1 MRYVVPLLFSIPIYA
16 IGTVLFKQP
25 ELYWIIV
32 AIAFVLYWMIT
43 YPKKHKRLVKKQI
56 GKMLEE
62 GDNSSLFGQKTILFN
77 EDTIE
82 IIGEN
87 TSEKFAKSSIKNIK
101 EYEDMILLYVS
112 GISAQIIP
120 TRYLNEES
128 KKFLLNEII

>member
-1 MRYVVPLLFSIPIYA
+1 
-16 IGTVLFKQP
+16 
-25 ELYWIIV
+25 
-32 AIAFVLYWMIT
+32 
-43 YPKKHKRLVKKQI
+43 
-56 GKMLEE
+56 MLEE

-87 TSEKFAKSSIKNIK
+87 TSEKIAKSSIKNIK